1 MVGPRLTQQR
11 YSLLIVTMYVRKTTR
26 RYKDKTYTN
35 YLLVESV
42 HTPNGPRQKVVCSL
56 GDLSPRP
63 AEDWL
68 RLARK
73 VEEALVGQLNLF
85 SNPDPEVEEIV
96 RQVRAGTARSS
107 PEPIE
112 PTLDS
117 DRSGDLVAVHTD
129 RVTAMQHRTAGPIHV
144 GFQFWKRLGFDAILK
159 QRGFSIKATQ
169 LTCAMTMNRL
179 IHPHSE
185 HAMPDWIRSTA
196 LGDILGVDFS
206 KLVDDPLYRNLD
218 RLHPNRAAIESDL
231 VGQERK
237 LFRLDHTVYLYDLTS
252 TYFEGQARR
261 NPKARRGYSRDKRP
275 DCKQVVVGLVIG
287 REGFPIAHEIFAG
300 NVQDRQTLGKM
311 LDLLKDRV
319 GLPEGS
325 TVVVDRGMAYRENL
339 VEIRQRKLHYV
350 VAARQPERD
359 SWLDQFEEQEGF
371 EEVPREPS
379 PLNPFQ
385 KKTVIRVKL
394 VQQGAEV
401 FVLCTSEERVAKDRA
416 IREKQEQRFL
426 VALERLQRRIEK
438 GRLKREIAI
447 GEAIGRLKQRY
458 PRVARYHTIAFD
470 VTTRKLVHE
479 PNVEKKAKAELL
491 DGSYLLRT
499 TRTDLSARD
508 AWLMYMT
515 LTRAENAFRMIKTPL
530 AERPIFH
537 HLEHRVETHI
547 FLCVLAYH
555 LLVAIETTLLNQGVH
570 TSWATVREALATHQV
585 ATIVLPA
592 DGGRTLRIR
601 KGMTPEPAH
610 LELYRL
616 LDVPAE
622 VMQPIKTWT

>member
-1 MVGPRLTQQR
+1 
-11 YSLLIVTMYVRKTTR
+11 LIVTMYVRKTTR
-26 RYKDKTYTN
+26 RYKDKTYAN

-117 DRSGDLVAVHTD
+117 DRSSDLVTVHTD
-129 RVTAMQHRTAGPIHV
+129 RVTAMQHRTAGPVHV

-159 QRGFSIKATQ
+159 QRGFSIKAIQ

-231 VGQERK
+231 VGRERK

-261 NPKARRGYSRDKRP
+261 NPKARHGYSRDKRP
-275 DCKQVVVGLVIG
+275 DCK
-287 REGFPIAHEIFAG
+287 
-300 NVQDRQTLGKM
+300 
-311 LDLLKDRV
+311 
-319 GLPEGS
+319 
-325 TVVVDRGMAYRENL
+325 
-339 VEIRQRKLHYV
+339 
-350 VAARQPERD
+350 
-359 SWLDQFEEQEGF
+359 
-371 EEVPREPS
+371 
-379 PLNPFQ
+379 
-385 KKTVIRVKL
+385 
-394 VQQGAEV
+394 
-401 FVLCTSEERVAKDRA
+401 
-416 IREKQEQRFL
+416 
-426 VALERLQRRIEK
+426 
-438 GRLKREIAI
+438 
-447 GEAIGRLKQRY
+447 
-458 PRVARYHTIAFD
+458 
-470 VTTRKLVHE
+470 
-479 PNVEKKAKAELL
+479 
-491 DGSYLLRT
+491 
-499 TRTDLSARD
+499 
-508 AWLMYMT
+508 
-515 LTRAENAFRMIKTPL
+515 
-530 AERPIFH
+530 
-537 HLEHRVETHI
+537 
-547 FLCVLAYH
+547 
-555 LLVAIETTLLNQGVH
+555 
-570 TSWATVREALATHQV
+570 
-585 ATIVLPA
+585 
-592 DGGRTLRIR
+592 
-601 KGMTPEPAH
+601 
-610 LELYRL
+610 
-616 LDVPAE
+616 
-622 VMQPIKTWT
+622 